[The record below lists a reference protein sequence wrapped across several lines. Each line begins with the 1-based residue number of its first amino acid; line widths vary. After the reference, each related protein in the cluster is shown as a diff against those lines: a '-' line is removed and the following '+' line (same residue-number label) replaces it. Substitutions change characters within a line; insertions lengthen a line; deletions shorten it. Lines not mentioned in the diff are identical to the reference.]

1 LKIPQRLGGVTIVPR
16 TTADVA
22 PEILFYGAEWCGDC
36 RRSKRQLAELGV
48 SFTYL
53 DVENNDE
60 YRDAAIA
67 ISGKQS
73 IPVVVFEDGTYL
85 VEPSNPDLA
94 EKLRELGITA

>member
-1 LKIPQRLGGVTIVPR
+1 M
-16 TTADVA
+16 TTAPGE

-36 RRSKRQLAELGV
+36 RRSKRQLEELGV

-53 DVENNDE
+53 DVEHNDE

-73 IPVVVFEDGTYL
+73 IPVVAFSDGTYL
-85 VEPSNPDLA
+85 VEPSNPDMA
-94 EKLRELGITA
+94 GKLRELGLTA

>member
-1 LKIPQRLGGVTIVPR
+1 M
-16 TTADVA
+16 TTAEVA

-36 RRSKRQLAELGV
+36 RRSQRQLEDLGV

-73 IPVVVFEDGTYL
+73 IPVILFDDGTHL

-94 EKLRELGITA
+94 RKLRELGITV